1 MFYDEFSVS
10 EQNSTYY
17 SWAKHNSR
25 PIVKSNESTR
35 KRANGLLSIDVL
47 TGKEY
52 LWLTSHAQSDDV
64 ARYMAHLAVDM
75 TKEGMEQVEIL
86 LDRNTTHQRKM
97 QALFKQEVHKLGL
110 DKQIKVIFTYLPAYS
125 PKLNLVEYAIHLLR
139 QDCLHHRPY
148 GMKLVEIEQKLEQHL
163 AKGAI
168 LTAQQ
173 VINILQHIEDLVS
186 LIPSSLV
193 V

>member
-17 SWAKHNSR
+17 SWAKRNSR

>member
-1 MFYDEFSVS
+1 LFYDEFSVS

-17 SWAKHNSR
+17 SWAKRNSR
-25 PIVKSNESTR
+25 PMVKSNEATR
-35 KRANGLLSIDVL
+35 KRVNGLLSIDVL

-75 TKEGMEQVEIL
+75 EKEGIKQVEIL
-86 LDRNTTHQRKM
+86 LDKNTTHQHKM
-97 QALFKQEVHKLGL
+97 QALFKQEAHKLGL
-110 DKQIKVIFTYLPAYS
+110 DKQMQVIFTYLPAYS

-139 QDCLHHRPY
+139 QGCLHHRPY
-148 GMKLVEIEQKLEQHL
+148 GMKLADIEHKLTQHL

-173 VINILQHIEDLVS
+173 VINILQHIEDLVTQN
-186 LIPSSLV
+186 PSSLLL
-193 V
+193 